1 MNSLLAVVRFEWTR
15 TMTSGRI
22 AWWVVLAAFPVVITG
37 LVRWFTY
44 DTVNQVPA
52 ERMADFLEAQQTV
65 WTIVLYMLVPC
76 VAAAIGVLLSA
87 APAIAGELEQRS
99 WVYMA
104 TRPNGV
110 FWLML
115 GKYIVA
121 VLWGASAAIAG
132 VSMAIPITGMGMQA
146 GFDLW
151 WTMLRLCLLS
161 CAAYAAIYML
171 IGAIIPHRAMVFC
184 VAYTG
189 VVEVMISLIPA
200 VVNRITVQYR
210 LRSLFV
216 SWTGAEDRLQ
226 DMPFFEY
233 VFNEDGNT
241 LQILWLLALT
251 SVFLVAA
258 VVIAHRREFTAAAE
272 SDV

>member
-1 MNSLLAVVRFEWTR
+1 MNSLLAIIRFEWTR

-22 AWWVVLAAFPVVITG
+22 AWWMILASFPIVITG

-44 DTVNQVPA
+44 DAVNRVSPDQ
-52 ERMADFLEAQQTV
+52 MKDFLEAQQTV

-76 VAAAIGVLLSA
+76 VTSAIGVLLSA

-104 TRPNGV
+104 TRPNGI

-115 GKYIVA
+115 GKYVVA
-121 VLWGASAAIAG
+121 VTWGASAAIAG
-132 VSMAIPITGMGMQA
+132 VTVAIPLTGMGVTA

-161 CAAYAAIYML
+161 CGAYAAVFML
-171 IGAIIPHRAMVFC
+171 IGTIIPHRAMVFC
-184 VAYTG
+184 VAYTA

-200 VVNRITVQYR
+200 VINRITVQYR

-216 SWTGAEDRLQ
+216 SWTGEEKRLRNTQ
-226 DMPFFEY
+226 FFEY
-233 VFNEDGNT
+233 VFNEDGNM
-241 LQILWLLALT
+241 LQIFWLVALT
-251 SVFLVAA
+251 SVFLVTA

-272 SDV
+272 SDL